1 MWDLIL
7 RSYLH
12 VLCLLTAFINRCG
25 SHGLE
30 SVLQFIISRRRN
42 LETHALITRVST
54 TTEVK
59 GLVHMQREHCL
70 DHVQL
75 TAVFWGTWQAV
86 EDGHSSVVIVS
97 CCARRAL

>member
-30 SVLQFIISRRRN
+30 SVLQFIISRRRR
-42 LETHALITRVST
+42 LETQALITRVST
-54 TTEVK
+54 TEVK
-59 GLVHMQREHCL
+59 GVIHMQREHCL
-70 DHVQL
+70 DCVQL
-75 TAVFWGTWQAV
+75 TAVFWGTRQAV